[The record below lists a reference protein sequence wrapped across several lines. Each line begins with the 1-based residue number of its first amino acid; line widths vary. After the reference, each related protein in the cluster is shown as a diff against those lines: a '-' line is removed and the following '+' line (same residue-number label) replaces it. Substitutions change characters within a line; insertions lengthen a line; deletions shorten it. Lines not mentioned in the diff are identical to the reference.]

1 MNPFFIQPVI
11 PGTEP
16 SLRAINAVLSLPNY
30 SLGYF
35 YTTLALE
42 GPVARE
48 MGPCS
53 LGTSAAG
60 QLCEL
65 GLLEAWSW
73 KAPCLLSCSSQMHFS
88 RIFKY
93 VEC

>member
-1 MNPFFIQPVI
+1 MNSFFTRPVI

-16 SLRAINAVLSLPNY
+16 SLRVINTVPSLPNY

-42 GPVARE
+42 DPVVRE

-53 LGTSAAG
+53 SGASAGG

-65 GLLEAWSW
+65 GLLEASSW

-88 RIFKY
+88 RISKF